1 MLSDRYR
8 LTQRLAAGGMGEV
21 WRGEDVMLHRPVAIK
36 VMLPAL
42 RTDREFVTRFR
53 TEARM
58 MAALRHPG
66 IVQVYDYGETPDG
79 DYLVMEFVEGIPLS
93 RRIEQAGRLS
103 PAETMTV
110 VAQVADA
117 LQVAH
122 EAGIVHRD
130 VKPANLLVR
139 PGGAIVLV
147 DFGVARSETANGLTG
162 TNVVLGSAN
171 YMAPEQAEGK
181 PIGPPTDVYALGAV
195 AYCCLTGRPPYVGE
209 NPLQVLTQLVYGELP
224 ALPPDVP
231 PPVAALVL
239 RALAKEPA
247 QRFASAAELASAARS
262 PGRGSSGA
270 PPQQTRPY
278 RPNGG
283 PGQTAAGFPSSGR
296 AQAGPRP
303 GQTSGRMPIPGAAA
317 AGGYPGSAPGGGYPG
332 GAPGGGYP
340 GGAPAGGYPPTQ
352 VGGYPSGAQGRF
364 QPGAQGGRPSGAQAT
379 PGAQGG
385 APGAHGGYPSGAQAG
400 GFQPGRA
407 QAGRAPQTGF
417 NSSASASVSG
427 AAAVPRPGAA
437 SGSGGGTGG
446 GGFGAGT
453 PDPGPAKRSRTMV
466 VAAVAAVLVGVGGVG
481 TAVAW
486 PSLTG
491 GGSDGAGAS
500 PYDALNGGDTTTEP
514 TAKPG
519 GTDKTKTPKPG
530 RTTKTE
536 PAPEPTTAKP
546 EAEPQDPVAA
556 CGDGFDVVD
565 QKNLRGGGT
574 SGRVYLLHNDD
585 SDEDCVV
592 TVKLTGIGEN
602 SPMSA
607 YLEVEGQGPTQDN
620 TSSIDYV
627 GPVRAQ
633 AAEACIKW
641 GGSINDKSFFSDFDH
656 CD

>member
-147 DFGVARSETANGLTG
+147 DFGVARSATANGLTG

-195 AYCCLTGRPPYVGE
+195 AYCCLTGRPPYVGD

-247 QRFASAAELASAARS
+247 QRFASAAEFASAARS

-283 PGQTAAGFPSSGR
+283 PGHTAAGFPSSGR

-317 AGGYPGSAPGGGYPG
+317 GGFPG
-332 GAPGGGYP
+332 GA
-340 GGAPAGGYPPTQ
+340 AAGGYPPTR

-364 QPGAQGGRPSGAQAT
+364 QPGAQGGRPSGAQA
-379 PGAQGG
+379 PAGAQGG
-385 APGAHGGYPSGAQAG
+385 PSGAHGGYPSGAQAGYPSGAQAG

-453 PDPGPAKRSRTMV
+453 PDSGSAKRSRTMV

-491 GGSDGAGAS
+491 GGSDGAGTS
-500 PYDALNGGDTTTEP
+500 PYDALNGGVATTGP

-519 GTDKTKTPKPG
+519 RTDKTKAPKPG
-530 RTTKTE
+530 
-536 PAPEPTTAKP
+536 
-546 EAEPQDPVAA
+546 
-556 CGDGFDVVD
+556 
-565 QKNLRGGGT
+565 
-574 SGRVYLLHNDD
+574 
-585 SDEDCVV
+585 
-592 TVKLTGIGEN
+592 
-602 SPMSA
+602 
-607 YLEVEGQGPTQDN
+607 
-620 TSSIDYV
+620 
-627 GPVRAQ
+627 
-633 AAEACIKW
+633 
-641 GGSINDKSFFSDFDH
+641 
-656 CD
+656 